1 MLINCN
7 VHFLFIF
14 FQYYHYSM
22 TVPLLDLQAQYRAL
36 KPALDAALIRV
47 AESQVCI
54 LGSEV
59 DALERTMAEY
69 CGVRFA
75 LGVSSGTDAL
85 LMALMA
91 LNIGAG
97 DEVIVPTFS
106 FFATAGAV
114 ARVGATPVFVD
125 SEPNGFN
132 LNPDLLESLITPR
145 TKAIIPVHLFGQCAA
160 MDDIVR
166 IANKHGLAVIEDA
179 AQAIGTEY
187 KDGRTAGSI
196 GQMGCFSFYPTK
208 NLGAF
213 GDAGLVTTNDEALY
227 TKLKQIRN
235 HGMEPRYYHKLIGGN
250 FRMDALQAA
259 VLNVKFPHLEAW
271 HEARRRN
278 AALYTRLFGEA
289 GLAEVSPAKKACS
302 SFEHC
307 PNCANAP
314 LKQFDECN
322 TSLLPPA
329 LSADSKV
336 SNHHIYNQ
344 YTLRVPRRDA
354 LRQYLAER
362 GIGSE
367 IYYPVPFHRQECFA
381 GLGAKDD
388 NFPVANCLVAHVISL
403 PIYPELGEEQIRHVV
418 ESITLFYDN

>member
-1 MLINCN
+1 
-7 VHFLFIF
+7 
-14 FQYYHYSM
+14 M
-22 TVPLLDLQAQYRAL
+22 TVPLLDLQAQYRSL
-36 KPALDAALIRV
+36 KPALDEALIRV

-59 DALERTMAEY
+59 DALERTMAQY
-69 CGVRFA
+69 CGSRFA

-91 LNIGAG
+91 LDIGVG
-97 DEVIVPTFS
+97 DEVIMPTFS

-160 MDDIVR
+160 MDDIMR
-166 IANKHGLAVIEDA
+166 IAGKHGIAVIEDA

-187 KDGRTAGSI
+187 KDGRKAGSI
-196 GQMGCFSFYPTK
+196 GAVGCFSFYPTK

-227 TKLKQIRN
+227 LKLKQIRN

-278 AALYTRLFGEA
+278 AALYTRLFVET
-289 GLAEVSPAKKACS
+289 GLAEEFPAGKACS
-302 SFEHC
+302 GFEHC
-307 PNCANAP
+307 PNCASARVER
-314 LKQFDECN
+314 FDERN
-322 TSLLPPA
+322 TILLPPA
-329 LSADSKV
+329 LYAESQV

-344 YTLRVPRRDA
+344 YTIRVPRRDA

-381 GLGAKDD
+381 GLGAKDRD
-388 NFPVANCLVAHVISL
+388 FPVANCVAAHVLSV
-403 PIYPELGEEQIRHVV
+403 PIYPELSEEQIRYVVKSIALFYQNVV
-418 ESITLFYDN
+418 E

>member
-1 MLINCN
+1 MLINCKLRL
-7 VHFLFIF
+7 FLNYFCNA
-14 FQYYHYSM
+14 M
-22 TVPLLDLQAQYRAL
+22 TVPLLDLQTQYQAL

-59 DALERTMAEY
+59 ETLERTMADY
-69 CGVRFA
+69 CGARFS

-91 LNIGAG
+91 LDIGAG
-97 DEVIVPTFS
+97 DEVLMPTFS

-114 ARVGATPVFVD
+114 ARLGATPVFVD
-125 SEPNGFN
+125 SEPSGFN
-132 LNPDLLESLITPR
+132 INPVLLESLITPR

-160 MDDIVR
+160 MDDIMR
-166 IANKHGLAVIEDA
+166 IANTHGIAVIEDA

-187 KDGRTAGSI
+187 KDGRKAGSI
-196 GQMGCFSFYPTK
+196 GQIGCFSFYPTK

-259 VLNVKFPHLEAW
+259 VLNVKFPHLDGW

-278 AALYTRLFGEA
+278 AALYTRLFVEA
-289 GLAEVSPAKKACS
+289 GLAEEYPASKACS
-302 SFEHC
+302 GFEGC
-307 PNCANAP
+307 PDCASAERER
-314 LKQFDECN
+314 FDTRN
-322 TSLLPPA
+322 TILLPSA
-329 LSADSKV
+329 LYAASGV
-336 SNHHIYNQ
+336 PNHHIYNQ
-344 YTLRVPRRDA
+344 YTLRAPRRDA
-354 LRQYLAER
+354 LRKYLAER
-362 GIGSE
+362 GVGAE

-381 GLGAKDD
+381 ALGANDAD
-388 NFPVANCLVAHVISL
+388 FPVANCLAAHVLAL
-403 PIYPELGEEQIRHVV
+403 PIYPELSEAQIRYVV
-418 ESITLFYDN
+418 EVIAAFYLQNPH

>member
-1 MLINCN
+1 
-7 VHFLFIF
+7 
-14 FQYYHYSM
+14 M
-22 TVPLLDLQAQYRAL
+22 TVPLLDLQTQYSAL
-36 KPALDAALIRV
+36 KPDLDAALLRV

-69 CGVRFA
+69 TGSRFA

-85 LMALMA
+85 IMALMA
-91 LNIGAG
+91 LDVGAG
-97 DEVIVPTFS
+97 DEVLVPTFS

-125 SEPNGFN
+125 SEPDGFN
-132 LNPDLLESLITPR
+132 INPTLLESLITPR

-160 MDDIVR
+160 MDEIMS
-166 IANKHGLAVIEDA
+166 IADKHGIAVIEDA

-187 KDGRTAGSI
+187 KDGRKAGSI
-196 GQMGCFSFYPTK
+196 GMVGCFSFYPTK

-227 TKLKQIRN
+227 IKLKQIRN
-235 HGMEPRYYHKLIGGN
+235 HGMEPRYYHKFIGGN

-278 AALYTRLFGEA
+278 AALYTRLFVEA
-289 GLAEVSPAKKACS
+289 GLAEEHPATVRKACS
-302 SFEHC
+302 GFEHC
-307 PNCANAP
+307 PNCASAHVER
-314 LKQFDECN
+314 FDERN
-322 TSLLPPA
+322 TILLPPA
-329 LSADSKV
+329 LYAESQAR
-336 SNHHIYNQ
+336 NHHIYNQ
-344 YTLRVPRRDA
+344 YTIRVPRRDG

-381 GLGAKDD
+381 GLGAKDSD
-388 NFPVANCLVAHVISL
+388 FPVANCLAAHVLAL
-403 PIYPELGEEQIRHVV
+403 PIYPELTEAQIRYVV
-418 ESITLFYDN
+418 ESIAVFYLHNPL

>member
-1 MLINCN
+1 
-7 VHFLFIF
+7 
-14 FQYYHYSM
+14 M

-54 LGSEV
+54 LGGEV
-59 DALERTMAEY
+59 DALERTMADY
-69 CGVRFA
+69 CGSRFA

-91 LNIGAG
+91 LDIGVG
-97 DEVIVPTFS
+97 DEVIMPTFS

-114 ARVGATPVFVD
+114 ARVGATPIFVD

-132 LNPDLLESLITPR
+132 LTPDLLESLITPR

-160 MDDIVR
+160 MDDIMS
-166 IANKHGLAVIEDA
+166 IANKHGIAVIEDA

-187 KDGRTAGSI
+187 KDGRKAGSI
-196 GQMGCFSFYPTK
+196 GMVGCFSFYPTK

-227 TKLKQIRN
+227 VKLKQIRN
-235 HGMEPRYYHKLIGGN
+235 HGMEPRYYHKFIGGN

-278 AALYTRLFGEA
+278 AALYTRLFVEA
-289 GLAEVSPAKKACS
+289 GLAEEHPPRKACS
-302 SFEHC
+302 GFEHC
-307 PNCANAP
+307 PDCTSAHIDR
-314 LKQFDECN
+314 FDERN
-322 TSLLPPA
+322 TILLPPA
-329 LSADSKV
+329 LYADSKAR
-336 SNHHIYNQ
+336 NHHIYNQ
-344 YTLRVPRRDA
+344 YTIRVPHRDA

-367 IYYPVPFHRQECFA
+367 IYYPVPFHRQECFV
-381 GLGAKDD
+381 GLGAKDSD
-388 NFPVANCLVAHVISL
+388 FPVANCLAAHVLAL
-403 PIYPELGEEQIRHVV
+403 PIYPELVEEQIRYVV
-418 ESITLFYDN
+418 EVITAFYLQNRP